1 MRVFTEIQRFNQW
14 WMQLIQ
20 IGLVLFLL
28 YSFYQWY
35 IIKEPTGNVAPTDTT
50 LQLVLIFSILPIL
63 VLFYFLRLES
73 TIDEIGVHYQFSP
86 FHKSK
91 KTIGWK
97 DMEQCY
103 VRKYSPLREYGGWGV
118 RGSFG
123 KNKAY
128 NVKGNQGIQ
137 IELKKGGKMLV
148 GTQRKT
154 EAQQVI
160 DRYFKKEQ

>member
-1 MRVFTEIQRFNQW
+1 
-14 WMQLIQ
+14 
-20 IGLVLFLL
+20 
-28 YSFYQWY
+28 
-35 IIKEPTGNVAPTDTT
+35 
-50 LQLVLIFSILPIL
+50 
-63 VLFYFLRLES
+63 
-73 TIDEIGVHYQFSP
+73 
-86 FHKSK
+86 
-91 KTIGWK
+91 
-97 DMEQCY
+97 MEQCY

-137 IELKKGGKMLV
+137 IELKKGGKVLV